1 MGWQEALEKT
11 FSPSRIG
18 SLAEVAGLFF
28 PGPAPLIA
36 LAGSLVANAVKNF
49 DQAQEAVRRRPLMA
63 PLPDILPS
71 WPEAKLFLQR
81 GPGRGHFDA
90 LLREAAVSDPIRANR
105 ARREAAETAG
115 ALATALSDDPVA
127 SLFFKDF
134 RERGEYGEI
143 RSLYGEYRLF
153 RQRLDEVLPVDE
165 TESLCEEV
173 WKETLQEGVTL
184 VKESAVYKAFLGTL
198 KENLREW
205 LKMGKAD
212 WRRLWKDVSS
222 PYRVKP

>member
-1 MGWQEALEKT
+1 MGWQEALKKT

-18 SLAEVAGLFF
+18 SLAEVAGFFF

-36 LAGSLVANAVKNF
+36 LAGSLVANAVRNF
-49 DQAQEAVRRRPLMA
+49 DQAQEGTGQGDQRR
-63 PLPDILPS
+63 
-71 WPEAKLFLQR
+71 Q
-81 GPGRGHFDA
+81 
-90 LLREAAVSDPIRANR
+90 
-105 ARREAAETAG
+105 AAETAG
-115 ALATALSDDPVA
+115 ALACALSDDPVA
-127 SLFFKDF
+127 ALFFKAF

-153 RQRLDEVLPVDE
+153 RQRLEEALPVDE
-165 TESLCEEV
+165 AESLCKEV
-173 WKETLQEGVTL
+173 WKETLREGVTM
-184 VKESAVYKAFLGTL
+184 VKESAVYKEFLGTL